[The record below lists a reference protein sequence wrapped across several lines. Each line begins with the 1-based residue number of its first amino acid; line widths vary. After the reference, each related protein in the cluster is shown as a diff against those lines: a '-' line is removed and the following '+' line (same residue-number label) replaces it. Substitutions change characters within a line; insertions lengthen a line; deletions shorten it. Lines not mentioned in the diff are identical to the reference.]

1 MEALN
6 RSAITGVSFST
17 VVEGYDREEVARHL
31 AVIAERVE
39 QARATGPEASDELHS
54 ILEGAQQSAAAL
66 RETALREARE
76 ITEQAR
82 READVERARANDE
95 ATTQIRQANAAVR
108 GLLERVNALQLGV
121 EESQQRVQAAAAAMA
136 ERLAESSQPLVAV
149 LGERAEALG
158 AELDLI
164 GSGLAR
170 RESELPAVTGPAPTV
185 ASPAALTTPAPA
197 PLLQEPQSPSGAGEE
212 AGAGLAAGDLE
223 VAARDLATASGRKAP
238 SAVGPAPSVDG
249 PEASAVE
256 PAPSAGEPEAARRTG
271 SERARI
277 VALNMALGGKPREET
292 ERHLQEEFDLDDTT
306 GILDE
311 AYSRADKVG

>member
-1 MEALN
+1 MEELN

-121 EESQQRVQAAAAAMA
+121 EESQQRVQEAAADMA
-136 ERLAESSQPLVAV
+136 ERLAQSSQPLVAV

-170 RESELPAVTGPAPTV
+170 RESELPTVTGPAPAV
-185 ASPAALTTPAPA
+185 AQPAALPASAPIPLPRESQAATGPA
-197 PLLQEPQSPSGAGEE
+197 EE
-212 AGAGLAAGDLE
+212 TGAGLAADDLE
-223 VAARDLATASGRKAP
+223 VAERELATMPAQEAPRAVEPKA
-238 SAVGPAPSVDG
+238 SAVG
-249 PEASAVE
+249 PEASAV
-256 PAPSAGEPEAARRTG
+256 APEAARRTG
-271 SERARI
+271 TERARI

-292 ERHLQEEFDLDDTT
+292 ERHLQEEFDLDDSAK
-306 GILDE
+306 ILDE

>member
-1 MEALN
+1 LEELN
-6 RSAITGVSFST
+6 RSAITGVSFAT

-121 EESQQRVQAAAAAMA
+121 EESQQRVQEAAAAMA
-136 ERLAESSQPLVAV
+136 ERLAESSQPLLAV

-170 RESELPAVTGPAPTV
+170 RESELPAVTGPGPAV
-185 ASPAALTTPAPA
+185 ASPAAPSTTVSAAPPPAQESPA
-197 PLLQEPQSPSGAGEE
+197 VTQTLSGSGEE
-212 AGAGLAAGDLE
+212 TGTGLAASDLD
-223 VAARDLATASGRKAP
+223 AAEHDLAAAP
-238 SAVGPAPSVDG
+238 TQDEPA
-249 PEASAVE
+249 AVE
-256 PAPSAGEPEAARRTG
+256 SEAGSRRPDAAPETARRTG
-271 SERARI
+271 TERARI

-292 ERHLQEEFDLDDTT
+292 ERHLKEEFDLDDPTE
-306 GILDE
+306 ILDE